1 MNARNRELRDAS
13 VTHGHDLS
21 RCDLRDAREHVAFF
35 ADRLDL
41 DARRIAGWTF
51 ACCVEV
57 ALESRSVGDAMG
69 FREYLDRTEQLS
81 SQRLV

>member
-1 MNARNRELRDAS
+1 VHLCFAN
-13 VTHGHDLS
+13 VS
-21 RCDLRDAREHVAFF
+21 RRDLRDAREQVALF

-41 DARRIAGWTF
+41 DARRIAGWTL
-51 ACCVEV
+51 ACCVEL
-57 ALESRSVGDAMG
+57 ALECRSVGDAMG